1 MERMRFRPFALGLMA
16 LAGLALL
23 PVASRDA
30 QAGAAPAPPGET
42 LEAGLPHMKVL
53 PALLPNSKENT
64 NAVAQNNGSAPS
76 TIAMDIYT
84 PAGVLVQGASQVFT
98 SVPVGATR
106 VFIQALNTGLAPGF
120 RGVGVIS
127 SDQPFDAILARDIEN
142 NSTFAKSYSLH
153 NAYATGGSLVTLPY
167 ISNNLAGLFSTRF
180 AIANTGASVACVTIA
195 YAFDGGGGFT
205 DNGPGGSGCGAGYPI
220 PVGGQVSFAPS
231 AIDTAL
237 AMPGATAGRLMSAT
251 VTSTGSTV
259 TVGVDAFVN
268 GQLKLGSYDGF
279 IVGGAADDIGTTLS
293 IPVAAKTSD
302 GFYTQILLSNT
313 NNTAASATIT
323 YRDQAT
329 GQTYPVNVNVPANG
343 TANHSVYSDGIV
355 PVGFV
360 GAATVTSDQ
369 PIAAV
374 LFRIK
379 MTSAGSF
386 VDEPLYTAVNGVPED
401 LASTEA
407 RFPLIFRRAY
417 GNNASCDGSGT
428 SCGYNTWVAVIVP
441 GGGEANLQIQAVND
455 TSNTAPNCQA
465 AATYNTNMT
474 IEGSFIIY
482 QNANSANG
490 FGQNPSCF
498 WGGMVITSD
507 VPIIA
512 IANATN
518 DLSVGD
524 NDGVYNAFGD

>member
-1 MERMRFRPFALGLMA
+1 
-16 LAGLALL
+16 
-23 PVASRDA
+23 
-30 QAGAAPAPPGET
+30 
-42 LEAGLPHMKVL
+42 
-53 PALLPNSKENT
+53 
-64 NAVAQNNGSAPS
+64 
-76 TIAMDIYT
+76 
-84 PAGVLVQGASQVFT
+84 
-98 SVPVGATR
+98 
-106 VFIQALNTGLAPGF
+106 
-120 RGVGVIS
+120 
-127 SDQPFDAILARDIEN
+127 IEN

-153 NAYATGGSLVTLPY
+153 NAYATGGNVVTLPY
-167 ISNNLAGLFSTRF
+167 ISNNLAGLYNTRF
-180 AIANTGASVACVTIA
+180 AIANTGNAVGCIVIA

-205 DNGPGGSGCGAGYPI
+205 DNGPGGSGCGSGYPV
-220 PVGGQVSFAPS
+220 PVGGQVSFAPT

-237 AMPGATAGRLMSAT
+237 AMPGATSGRLMSAT

-279 IVGGAADDIGTTLS
+279 VVGGTDDIGTNIS

-313 NNTAASATIT
+313 NATAATATIT
-323 YRDQAT
+323 YRDQTT
-329 GQTYPVNVNVPANG
+329 GQTYPVNLTVPANG
-343 TANHSVYSDGIV
+343 TANHSVYSDAVV

-360 GAATVTSDQ
+360 GAATVTSSQ

-379 MTSAGSF
+379 MTTAGSF
-386 VDEPLYTAVNGVPED
+386 IDEPLYTAVNGVPED
-401 LASTEA
+401 RASTEV

-417 GNNASCDGSGT
+417 GNSAQCDASGAN
-428 SCGYNTWVAVIVP
+428 CGYNTWVAVIVP
-441 GGGEANLQIQAVND
+441 GGGSANLTLTSVND

-465 AATYNTNMT
+465 AATYTTAKTITN
-474 IEGSFIIY
+474 SFIFY
-482 QNANSANG
+482 QNANVDNG
-490 FGQNPSCF
+490 FGQNPNCF
-498 WGGMVITSD
+498 WGGMVITSN

-524 NDGVYNAFGD
+524 NDGAYNAFGD